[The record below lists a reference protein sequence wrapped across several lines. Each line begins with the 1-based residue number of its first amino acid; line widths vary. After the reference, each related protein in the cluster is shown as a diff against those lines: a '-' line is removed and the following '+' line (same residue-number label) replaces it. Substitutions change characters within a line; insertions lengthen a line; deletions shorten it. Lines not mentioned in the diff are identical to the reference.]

1 MEWVS
6 TGPIF
11 NNGQMVMDSA
21 ANLTFIVDVDSVG
34 PLMQLF
40 NYSGLLISPGIGLL
54 FFTPILFTVFF
65 SFSDFF
71 RKHKIETAFILAV
84 TSYFIIQ
91 MGAFGHWH
99 GLNSW
104 GARYLIPLIP
114 FLLLPLGASI
124 ESRKFKKMMIVII
137 ILGGFGFLA
146 NLAYTSMDVS
156 WFVWAQPGY
165 EKGLFSLGNSLTAL
179 YIHDATIWAFEYSQ
193 LTNTILMFLTG
204 FRPDLFLLKLFGW
217 QIFTVSIISLLA
229 SQIYL
234 LYRILNNSKI
244 SEITNKNII

>member
-1 MEWVS
+1 
-6 TGPIF
+6 
-11 NNGQMVMDSA
+11 
-21 ANLTFIVDVDSVG
+21 
-34 PLMQLF
+34 
-40 NYSGLLISPGIGLL
+40 
-54 FFTPILFTVFF
+54 
-65 SFSDFF
+65 
-71 RKHKIETAFILAV
+71 
-84 TSYFIIQ
+84 

-124 ESRKFKKMMIVII
+124 ESRKFKKMMIIII

-165 EKGLFSLGNSLTAL
+165 EKGLYSLGNTLTQL
-179 YIHDATIWAFEYSQ
+179 YIHQATIWTFEYSQ
-193 LTNTILMFLTG
+193 LTNTIIMFLTG
-204 FRPDLFLLKLFGW
+204 FHPDIYLLKLFGW
-217 QIFTVSIISLLA
+217 QIFTVSALSLFL

-234 LYRILNNSKI
+234 LYRILNHSKT
-244 SEITNKNII
+244 SEITNKNIV